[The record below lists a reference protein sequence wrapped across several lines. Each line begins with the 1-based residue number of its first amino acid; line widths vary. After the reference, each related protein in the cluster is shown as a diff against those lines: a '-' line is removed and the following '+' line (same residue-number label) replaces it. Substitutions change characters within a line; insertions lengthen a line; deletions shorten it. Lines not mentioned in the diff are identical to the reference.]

1 MLPGAHNVLLLW
13 KCMRVTVCFR
23 ISIAGGSFA
32 SALYPQM
39 PPMITSPMQCNA
51 ARASE
56 ELPPQ
61 HTYEQLPQHT
71 VPAQIQPQVSEIHID
86 PPNSPKEQ
94 ESVDAVGPNFD
105 PEKFRTLQ
113 SETQQLSEQLTDF
126 ELVWTPRSLG
136 EADGA
141 GLLKFP
147 DDFSENENVWE

>member
-1 MLPGAHNVLLLW
+1 MS
-13 KCMRVTVCFR
+13 VTVFFR
-23 ISIAGGSFA
+23 MSFPGGSFA

-39 PPMITSPMQCNA
+39 PPMITSPMQYNA

-56 ELPPQ
+56 DLPSQ
-61 HTYEQLPQHT
+61 HNYEQLLQHT
-71 VPAQIQPQVSEIHID
+71 VPAQIPPQVSQIHID

-94 ESVDAVGPNFD
+94 ELDNAVGPNFD
-105 PEKFRTLQ
+105 SEKFRTLQ

-141 GLLKFP
+141 ELMKFP
-147 DDFSENENVWE
+147 GDFSENENEWE